1 MLIRTLMSVVV
12 LSTMLIFRTAQADG
26 AEFDCSAAMAGN
38 AQQQRQAAV
47 ELLYDTWDTSH
58 LACAAQ
64 VLIVIAEDKAS
75 DFDAQLS
82 ALQANAQYIYYLDRI
97 ILYELGYLIVW
108 YNTDV
113 PKEKMLSE
121 PMIAL
126 VAAQQE
132 QQRILQQAHD
142 AGFDRA
148 ELNYFESLSIG
159 VNAQALPLLKG
170 VVGADPSSLHGAA
183 HAMLAETYYALP
195 DIIGGDLDL
204 AIAMMREARQ
214 RDPYNPRYLRLLAAY
229 LLDKAQFDE
238 ARSMLGQLL
247 PMVAEL
253 EQGKTGGLQ
262 LMADQLRVA
271 ADLAQRSGNTDLAQ
285 RLTNQR
291 NTMLAAHPYLQK
303 RTVVSAMGHFGDIDP
318 MKDPN

>member
-1 MLIRTLMSVVV
+1 MLIVQ
-12 LSTMLIFRTAQADG
+12 IAWADDAG
-26 AEFDCSAAMAGN
+26 FDCAAATAGS
-38 AQQQRQAAV
+38 AQQQRQAAA
-47 ELLYDTWDTSH
+47 ELLNESWDTSR

-64 VLIVIAEDKAS
+64 VLIAIADVTVGGY
-75 DFDAQLS
+75 DAHLS

-113 PKEKMLSE
+113 PKEKMRNQ

-126 VAAQQE
+126 IDAQQE
-132 QQRILQQAHD
+132 QQRILQQARD
-142 AGFDRA
+142 AGFDNA

-159 VNAQALPLLKG
+159 ANAQALPLLKE
-170 VVGADPSSLHGAA
+170 VVVADPQSLHGAA

-204 AIAMMREARQ
+204 AIAMMREAWERGP
-214 RDPYNPRYLRLLAAY
+214 DNPRYPRLLAAY

-238 ARSMLGQLL
+238 ARSILSQLL
-247 PMVAEL
+247 LMVAEV
-253 EQGKTGGLQ
+253 EKTETGGLQ
-262 LMADQLRVA
+262 LLTDQLRVA
-271 ADLAQRSGNTDLAQ
+271 VDLAERMGDPELAQ
-285 RLTNQR
+285 QLAKQR
-291 NTMLAAHPYLQK
+291 TTMLASHPYLQK

-318 MKDPN
+318 MKDPG